1 MSNVFD
7 KKVCASLSKLA
18 IWLEIRIKILR
29 NTSPL
34 EFNQLQWLKTYIEFN
49 TQKRIEVENNG
60 DENGK
65 ALYKLRNNAVYGK
78 TMENS
83 RNKIDVRLANNEKH
97 LNWTS
102 KPKHM
107 SHKILENDL
116 VAIYKNYI
124 NVKITLTLNKPAYKG
139 MYLLE
144 LSKVVMYE
152 FHYGSATIQNY
163 YLRTQIV

>member
-18 IWLEIRIKILR
+18 IWLEIRIKILK
-29 NTSPL
+29 NTSLL
-34 EFNQLQWLKTYIEFN
+34 EFNQLQWLKTYIEFD
-49 TQKRIEVENNG
+49 TQKRIKVENNE

-65 ALYKLRNNAVYGK
+65 VLYKWRNNAAYGK
-78 TMENS
+78 TMENL
-83 RNKIDVRLANNEKH
+83 RNKIYLRLVNNEKH

-116 VAIYKNYI
+116 VAIYKN
-124 NVKITLTLNKPAYKG
+124 
-139 MYLLE
+139 
-144 LSKVVMYE
+144 
-152 FHYGSATIQNY
+152 
-163 YLRTQIV
+163 

>member
-7 KKVCASLSKLA
+7 KKVCALLSKLA
-18 IWLEIRIKILR
+18 IWLEIRIKISR
-29 NTSPL
+29 NISLL
-34 EFNQLQWLKTYIEFN
+34 EFNQSQWLKTYIEFN

-65 ALYKLRNNAVYGK
+65 TLYKLRNNAVYGK

-116 VAIYKNYI
+116 VAIYKN
-124 NVKITLTLNKPAYKG
+124 
-139 MYLLE
+139 
-144 LSKVVMYE
+144 
-152 FHYGSATIQNY
+152 
-163 YLRTQIV
+163 